1 MDESKRIKNLEER
14 IAVLPKGSVSTKN
27 VKGRAYHYRRWSEG
41 GKLREKYVPEAELEA
56 VLGEIAV
63 RKGLEAE
70 LEELNRSREPEP
82 EGFRMAVYRGEA
94 LRRLSVSVAGLRKR
108 DCFRDLMGY
117 LEGSASGR
125 VLVLCGLRRTGK
137 TTLIRQALASMDSEE
152 LSKAAFIQASSGD
165 SLADAKH
172 DMDILMSEGAERVF
186 IDEATAIDGFIDG
199 ASLFSDIYAAMGM
212 RIVLSGMDSLGFS
225 FAEDEQLYDRCI
237 MVRTTFIPY
246 REFERVFGVAGIDE
260 YIRYGGTMC
269 MSGARYNRS
278 PFGSKESA
286 DAYVD
291 SAIACN
297 IQHSLCGYRH
307 GGHFDHLRDLYDT
320 NELTSVINRVVEDMN
335 HRFALGVLT
344 RDFESHDLGISAS
357 NLLRDR
363 EHPSDALY
371 AVDRASVTE
380 RLRRLLV
387 ILNGD
392 ERERELT
399 DAHVTEIKKY
409 LGLLDLVKAVDVVRL
424 PFTGQK
430 LERTLVAQ
438 PGLRYSQ
445 AEALIRSLM
454 DDASFADLPLNERSR
469 ISGRILDEVRGRMME
484 DIVLLE
490 TMSAHPEK
498 EVLVARFAIG
508 EFDMVV
514 FDPGEGSCEVFE
526 VKHSAERTKAQRR
539 HLEDAEKISLTEHR
553 YGPVR
558 GKYVIYRGEDA
569 AVDGIMYLN
578 VEGYLKRIAGLSPE
592 ERQRPFIRTSCRSC
606 GRRRPSPRSGTC
618 RSAPSPP

>member
-1 MDESKRIKNLEER
+1 MQESER
-14 IAVLPKGSVSTKN
+14 IGELEDRIAALPKGSVSKKT
-27 VKGRAYHYRRWSEG
+27 VKRKAYHYRRWHEG
-41 GKLREKYVPEAELEA
+41 GKLKEKFVPESELGK
-56 VLGEIAV
+56 VLEGIAV

-70 LEELNRSREPEP
+70 LAELKRSQEPELS
-82 EGFRMAVYRGEA
+82 EFRMAVYRGESLLKLSA
-94 LRRLSVSVAGLRKR
+94 SVSGLRKR
-108 DCFRDLMGY
+108 DCFEVLASY
-117 LEGSASGR
+117 LEAPPSGR
-125 VLVLCGLRRTGK
+125 VLVLSGLRRTGK
-137 TTLIRQALASMDSEE
+137 TTLMRQAMASMGREE

-165 SLADAKH
+165 TMADAKH
-172 DMDILMSEGAERVF
+172 DLDILLAEGAETVF
-186 IDEATAIDGFIDG
+186 IDEAMAIGGFIDG
-199 ASLFSDIYAAMGM
+199 ASLFSDIYASMGV
-212 RIVLSGMDSLGFS
+212 RIVLSGTDSLGFA

-246 REFERVFGVAGIDE
+246 REFERVLGVRGIDE

-269 MSGARYNRS
+269 MSGTRYNRS
-278 PFGSKESA
+278 PFGAKESA

-297 IQHSLCGYRH
+297 IQHSLREYRH
-307 GGHFDHLRDLYDT
+307 GDHFDHLRDLYDR

-335 HRFALGVLT
+335 RRFALDVLT

-357 NLLRDR
+357 NMLRDR
-363 EHPSDALY
+363 EHTTDALY
-371 AVDRASVTE
+371 AVDRAAVTE
-380 RLRRLLV
+380 RLRRMLEVLDS
-387 ILNGD
+387 D
-392 ERERELT
+392 ERSFELT
-399 DAHVTEIKKY
+399 DAHVGEIKEY
-409 LGLLDLVKAVDVVRL
+409 LGLLDLVKSVDVVRL
-424 PFTGQK
+424 PFTDQK
-430 LERTLVAQ
+430 LERTLITQ

-454 DDASFADLPLNERSR
+454 DDSSFADLSLEERRR
-469 ISGRILDEVRGRMME
+469 ITDRILDEVKGRMME

-514 FDPGEGSCEVFE
+514 FDPESGTCEAYE
-526 VKHSAERTKAQRR
+526 VKHTAEMAKAQRR

-569 AVDGIMYLN
+569 AVDGIRYLN
-578 VEGYLKRIAGLSPE
+578 VERYLTGIAGRPPE
-592 ERQRPFIRTSCRSC
+592 ER
-606 GRRRPSPRSGTC
+606 
-618 RSAPSPP
+618 